1 MPDAESDNTSS
12 DSEPHE
18 ASGHTD
24 SDSLQ
29 LSGDS
34 DNQAPHVSEDADGE
48 SNDGDREPLEPSD
61 DSDSESAKE
70 PHADSARRRP
80 SSGRMLSAYG
90 IVSTLLGVLL
100 LAAVVGCLVLWSSHR
115 SDVDEHHYQIRAK
128 KAAAE
133 WALVLMNMNNN
144 NLDASLRRLRDGTA
158 GQLKAGFD
166 ATMQP
171 YREAVQ
177 QLPSY
182 RSTQIESVVI
192 QSVHH
197 DLGDIGTFPTAA
209 PEPAAA
215 KVGSRTDTIQ
225 VAATSVSGS
234 PGTKPQALYWNLLV
248 DVSDVDDNLLISGL
262 RVLR

>member
-24 SDSLQ
+24 SDSLE

-34 DNQAPHVSEDADGE
+34 DSEAPDVSEDADGE
-48 SNDGDREPLEPSD
+48 SNAGDREPLELAGD
-61 DSDSESAKE
+61 TDSESSEE
-70 PHADSARRRP
+70 PPAADAISRRSR
-80 SSGRMLSAYG
+80 GRMVSVYG
-90 IVSTLLGVLL
+90 IVSALLGALL
-100 LAAVVGCLVLWSSHR
+100 IAAVVGCSILWSSHR

-133 WALVLMNMNNN
+133 WALVLMNMNND

-177 QLPSY
+177 RLPSY
-182 RSTQIESVVI
+182 RSTQLESVVI

-197 DLGDIGTFPTAA
+197 DLGDIGGFPTAA

-215 KVGSRTDTIQ
+215 EVGSRTDTIQ

-234 PGTKPQALYWNLLV
+234 PGSKPQALYWNLAV